1 MTNLERALFER
12 VQELEAALEAIKV
25 ENKDLKKE
33 VDLLES
39 KIVNLEEAE
48 KNAVDV
54 SFLEE
59 TWELHVDSDDGL
71 EDLGIMS
78 SEKYDE
84 YMDTEIAEHSQSW
97 IVQYNYDKKY
107 KKYSYG
113 LCNNPYLDYLDDI
126 EDMDNEDEI
135 PF

>member
-12 VQELEAALEAIKV
+12 VQELEAALEAIKI
-25 ENKDLKKE
+25 ENEGLKKE

-48 KNAVDV
+48 KNAVDI
-54 SFLEE
+54 SFLEKTE
-59 TWELHVDSDDGL
+59 GLHVDSDDEL
-71 EDLGIMS
+71 EDLDIMS

-84 YMDTEIAEHSQSW
+84 HMDTEIAEHSQSW

-107 KKYSYG
+107 SYC
-113 LCNNPYLDYLDDI
+113 LCSNPYLDYLDDI
-126 EDMDNEDEI
+126 EDMDDEDEI